1 MEIKFKLKEVVEA
14 GPALGKILNSVTDA
28 KTSYWLG
35 KTLNKL
41 LSEIRDIEKAR
52 IKLVEKYG
60 KKENDGSIKVIED
73 NIDDFKKEYEAFLE
87 DEITIDMPKLKL
99 EYLKDAKLSPVDMM
113 ALDKIIEETKE
124 KL

>member
-60 KKENDGSIKVIED
+60 KKDIDGSTKVTKE
-73 NIDDFKKEYEAFLE
+73 NTEAFKKEYESFLE

-113 ALDKIIEETKE
+113 ALDKIIEEIKE
-124 KL
+124 